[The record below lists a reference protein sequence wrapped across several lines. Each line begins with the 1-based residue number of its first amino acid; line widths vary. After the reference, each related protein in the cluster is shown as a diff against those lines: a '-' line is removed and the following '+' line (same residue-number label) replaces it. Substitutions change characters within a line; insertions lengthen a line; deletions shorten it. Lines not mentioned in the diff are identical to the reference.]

1 MSEIFQ
7 PIVQSYSQSINQN
20 VMASRDELLASAREW
35 LNRSWNSAVLRP
47 IASETLV
54 RVATAGGA
62 FGDDDD
68 EALPK
73 YIMNEISKIS

>member
-7 PIVQSYSQSINQN
+7 PIVHSYAESINQN
-20 VMASRDELLASAREW
+20 TIASREELSRSAREW
-35 LNRSWNSAVLRP
+35 LDRSWNSATLRP

-62 FGDDDD
+62 FGDDD
-68 EALPK
+68 EALPN
-73 YIMNEISKIS
+73 YIRDEISKIL